1 VRTSFKQFVAPDTSF
16 VRLRQT
22 LKSASFKLTAAYAG
36 LFAVSV
42 GILAVIT
49 YLSVTAELNRE
60 FRSRIN
66 SDSKALEAEYVT
78 GGTSQLLHAITERQR
93 GHLVDGLDYSLS
105 DAQGRH
111 LFGTTPVTSCVRGWT
126 VLTGPPDGDEA
137 PGEMEKLGV
146 YVTPLSGGLCLTV
159 GNDWGRLQKFGSLI
173 LNTFG
178 WIFLLSSTM
187 AIGGGLFLS
196 SRYLKRI
203 ELINR
208 TAEAI
213 IEGDLERRVPRRGA
227 PDELDRLA
235 ATLNR
240 MLDRTTDLMDSL
252 KHLSNNI
259 AHDLR
264 TPLGRLR
271 NLLDTARDP
280 EIPHEA
286 SQALIDRGVSNLDS
300 ILDLFSA
307 ILRIAQ
313 IESGHRRAGF
323 QRFCLS
329 HLVGD
334 VCETF
339 APALEEDGRSI
350 VQDIEPD
357 LWIWGDPELL
367 TLSLANLLE
376 NANLHTPQDVL
387 ICVCLCRTPAGI
399 NLSVADNGAGVPSS
413 ETERIFQRFHRLD
426 ASRNTVGNGLGLSLV
441 AAVAELHTA
450 DLLATDNNPGLK
462 IGMTFNPAI

>member
-1 VRTSFKQFVAPDTSF
+1 M
-16 VRLRQT
+16 RLRQT
-22 LKSASFKLTAAYAG
+22 LKSAGFKLTAAYAG

-42 GILAVIT
+42 GILALIT
-49 YLSVTAELNRE
+49 YLSVTAELARE
-60 FRSRIN
+60 FHARIV
-66 SDSKALEAEYVT
+66 SDSKALEAGYKS
-78 GGTSQLLHAITERQR
+78 GGTKQLLQAIAERQR

-105 DAQGRH
+105 DAHGRH
-111 LFGTTPVTSCVRGWT
+111 LFGNIPMPSCVRGWT
-126 VLTGPPDGDEA
+126 ILTGPPDGDEE
-137 PGEMEKLGV
+137 PGEMEKLAV
-146 YVTPLSGGLCLTV
+146 YSAPLSGGLCLTV
-159 GNDWGRLQKFGSLI
+159 GNDWGQVQKFGALI
-173 LNTFG
+173 LKSFG

-187 AIGGGLFLS
+187 AIAGGLFLS

-203 ELINR
+203 EIINR

-213 IEGDLERRVPRRGA
+213 IEGDIARRVPRRGA

-240 MLDRTTDLMDSL
+240 MLDRTTDLMESL

-271 NLLDTARDP
+271 NILDTARSP
-280 EIPHEA
+280 EVSPAEYR
-286 SQALIDRGVSNLDS
+286 ALIDRGVRDLDG
-300 ILDLFSA
+300 ILDMFGA

-313 IESGHRRAGF
+313 IESGNRRAGF

-329 HLVGD
+329 QLVGE

-350 VQDIEPD
+350 MQDIEPD

-376 NANLHTPQDVL
+376 NANLHTPQNAQ
-387 ICVCLCRTPAGI
+387 ICVSLGRTQDGI
-399 NLSVADNGAGVPSS
+399 TLSVADDGVGVPSS
-413 ETERIFQRFHRLD
+413 ETKRIFQRFYRLE
-426 ASRNTVGNGLGLSLV
+426 ASRTTAGNGLGLSLV
-441 AAVAELHTA
+441 AAVADLHTA
-450 DLLATDNNPGLK
+450 DLFAADNHPGLR
-462 IGMTFNPAI
+462 IGMTFLAAA